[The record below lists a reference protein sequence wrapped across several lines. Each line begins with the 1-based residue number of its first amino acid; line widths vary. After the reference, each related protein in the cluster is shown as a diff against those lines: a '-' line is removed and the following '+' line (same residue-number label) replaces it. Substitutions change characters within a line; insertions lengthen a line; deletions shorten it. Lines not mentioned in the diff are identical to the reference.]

1 MAEAGDKVKIVTS
14 KEEVEGFLIP
24 SPKKD
29 VVVVKLDN
37 GYNVGFSKEEIKEI
51 AVIKKNSKEIVK
63 VAKVEKKEGLKNILI
78 LHTGGTIA
86 SKVDYKTG
94 GVTAKFTASDLLA
107 MFPELGNIANIET
120 HLVAN
125 MMSEDMMFT
134 DYRKI
139 ADAIEEFST
148 KFDGI
153 IIGHGTDTLGYTA
166 AALAFM
172 FEELPI
178 PVILVGSQRSSDRG
192 STDASQNLVCA
203 AEFIVQSDFTGV
215 AICMHTTSSD
225 GVCGI
230 FPATKTRKMHT
241 SRRDA
246 FKVVNGELIAMVE
259 YNPRRVVVK
268 TEFVK
273 GKKVLYKKE
282 LEPKVGL
289 LKTYPNMDSSLFEF
303 FVSTYKGFIIEGTG
317 LGHAPTNLGE
327 NEKNYETLKKFISEG
342 GVVGITSQCLFG
354 TVNETVY
361 TNLRRLAEIG
371 CVFCHDM
378 LPETAYVKLAWLLG
392 NYSVDETK
400 ELLGKNLRGEISDKL
415 AYKEDFLKD

>member
-37 GYNVGFSKEEIKEI
+37 GYNVGFSKKEIKEI
-51 AVIKKNSKEIVK
+51 AVIKENSKEIVK
-63 VAKVEKKEGLKNILI
+63 VTKVEKKEGLKNILI

-94 GVTAKFTASDLLA
+94 GVTAKFTASDLLS

-203 AEFIVQSDFTGV
+203 AEFIVQSGFTSV
-215 AICMHTTSSD
+215 AICMHTTSND

-246 FKVVNGELIAMVE
+246 FKVVNGELIATVE

>member
-51 AVIKKNSKEIVK
+51 AVIKENSKEIVK
-63 VAKVEKKEGLKNILI
+63 VTKVEKKEGLKNILI